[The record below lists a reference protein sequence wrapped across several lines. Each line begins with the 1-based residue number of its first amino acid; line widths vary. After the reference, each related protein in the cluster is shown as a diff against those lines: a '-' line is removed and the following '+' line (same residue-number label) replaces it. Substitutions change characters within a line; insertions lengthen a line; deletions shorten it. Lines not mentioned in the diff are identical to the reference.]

1 MRFLLLLLSLLLPA
15 SATAQ
20 TPPRIG
26 FENVDILT
34 MQDNGRGEGLDAGN
48 DGGLLQGG
56 HVIVAGGTIEAV
68 GPGPLPA
75 RFDGRRIDGA
85 GGVLMPGLADMHV
98 HYYADDMGVL
108 YLANSTTFVRNLT
121 GSVQTFRRDQSAR
134 DGALIAPR
142 VATSGPIIDWG
153 APHSGDFF
161 IRVQS
166 TEEAV
171 GAVRAQGRSGYDAVK
186 LYEGLP
192 ADTYAAAVAEAE
204 RQGMRVYTH
213 VPRSMSVQDVLAL
226 GVDSIE
232 HLDGYARALMREGF
246 STDAERPWPQMWAN
260 ADRSRFDELVAAT
273 LAAGTW
279 NVPTFAITYGRIY
292 SADPDAYF
300 DRPEAI
306 YLPAWADYWAASAGQ
321 YAVNAPYYEAQL
333 REKGAFTRALY
344 DAGAGV
350 LIGSDGPNPFVT
362 PGYAIHDEMRGFSQA
377 GFSNAE
383 ILRIATI
390 DSARFMGLEGRMGV
404 IAPGARADLVL
415 LTGDPRRDLGVLMHP
430 VGTMVAGHWW
440 DRAALDNALAARALR
455 LAAEREARDR
465 PEDPS

>member
-1 MRFLLLLLSLLLPA
+1 MRLILFALLMIVPGVAIAQPA
-15 SATAQ
+15 DRRS
-20 TPPRIG
+20 G

-34 MQDNGRGEGLDAGN
+34 MTDSGMIES
-48 DGGLLQGG
+48 G
-56 HVIVAGGTIEAV
+56 HVIVSRGVIESV
-68 GPGPLPA
+68 GDGPLPA
-75 RFDGRRIDGA
+75 GFDGERIDGG

-121 GSVQTFRRDQSAR
+121 GSVQTHRRDQAAR
-134 DGALIAPR
+134 SGALIAPR

-153 APHSGDFF
+153 EPSSRDFF

-166 TEEAV
+166 TDEAV

-192 ADTYAAAVAEAE
+192 ANTYAAAAAEAE

-213 VPRSMSVQDVLAL
+213 VPRSMDVRDVLAL

-246 STDAERPWPQMWAN
+246 TSEADRPWPQMWAN
-260 ADRSRFDELVAAT
+260 ADRSRFNELVAAT
-273 LAAGTW
+273 LESGTW

-300 DRPEAI
+300 SRPEAI

-321 YAVNAPYYEAQL
+321 YAANAPFYEAQL

-344 DAGAGV
+344 EAGAGV

-362 PGYAIHDEMRGFSQA
+362 PGYAIHDELRGFAQA

-383 ILRIATI
+383 ILRIATV
-390 DSARFMGLEGRMGV
+390 DAARFMGLEGRMGV
-404 IAPGARADLVL
+404 VAEGARADLVL
-415 LTGDPRRDLGVLMHP
+415 LTGDPHDDLAVLRTP
-430 VGTMVAGHWW
+430 IGTMVAGNWW
-440 DRAALDNALAARALR
+440 NREAMDSALAARAAR
-455 LAAEREARDR
+455 LAAEREQRAG
-465 PEDPS
+465 E